1 MKKVFSLL
9 LAFTAFLSANAQ
21 NIIYAP
27 ADMVWLRAGAKG
39 QLHIRE
45 ITKPDRAK
53 APGYLI
59 RTHEALDL
67 LPAETWTKTAGQ
79 FVWQPEKHS
88 EGLWSTEVDK
98 IVFADGFELVFH
110 DGEIDRSTLLQ
121 APTFETIHNNIY
133 AEGVIELTKD
143 ETRSLLGEE
152 AYLLGYR
159 VYSRQKKVGLGKT
172 IAAMPLIGIAVWQ
185 RAQGNKGIEESSF
198 TPKAGYSSA
207 RKFEMDALQ
216 YTAVP
221 AAVVTAVYGLTESYI
236 SDLKSRKV
244 LKTYDTWQAPSKG
257 KYTAKALVGG
267 GLIAAG
273 AAAIGIGYGNISK
286 NGVWYEYYKTDVG
299 PEHKGLT
306 EGKKPAAAWL
316 LPAAGALLLNAGVSE
331 LSIGL
336 NGLGGYKLLQQTGL
350 DRAQV
355 HVGPTWDGVGLS
367 VVF

>member
-59 RTHEALDL
+59 RTQEALDL

-121 APTFETIHNNIY
+121 APTFETIHNNIF

-143 ETRSLLGEE
+143 ETRKLLGEE

-159 VYSRQKKVGLGKT
+159 IYSRQKKVGIGKVIASAPLLGFA
-172 IAAMPLIGIAVWQ
+172 IWQ
-185 RAQGNKGIEESSF
+185 RALGNKGIEESSF

-207 RKFEMDALQ
+207 RKFEMDPLI
-216 YTAVP
+216 YTAFP
-221 AAVVTAVYGLTESYI
+221 AAAVTALSGLADALIASQ
-236 SDLKSRKV
+236 
-244 LKTYDTWQAPSKG
+244 KTRNLLSNYASWQAPGRST
-257 KYTAKALVGG
+257 YTTRALIGG

-273 AAAIGIGYGNISK
+273 AGTLFFGYNNIAK
-286 NGVWYEYYKTDVG
+286 NGTWYEYYKTDVG
-299 PEHKGLT
+299 PEHKALT

-316 LPAAGALLLNAGVSE
+316 LPTAGALLLNAGVSQ
-331 LSIGL
+331 LSFGL
-336 NGLGGYKLLQQTGL
+336 NGLGGYKLLRQTGL
-350 DRAQV
+350 ERAQLQ
-355 HVGPTWDGVGLS
+355 VGPTWDGVGLS
-367 VVF
+367 LVF